1 MDGKDGFQTIS
12 RKREKRKN
20 KDKPSTFW
28 EIIQFI
34 QNVFKEE
41 DFGIIFDIEKINKEY
56 QESNFTSL
64 KDVMDFNLSI
74 FNRFKINNEKLPEKL
89 KFITDD
95 YLEINN
101 IKHPQ
106 GNFHTVESLFG
117 VMKAKKYVQIEF
129 EENKMY
135 IKLGTNIVEDY
146 KQTFNRKNVSS
157 KSESKN
163 NSKIMPSSSS
173 DEDEDED

>member
-1 MDGKDGFQTIS
+1 M
-12 RKREKRKN
+12 
-20 KDKPSTFW
+20 
-28 EIIQFI
+28 
-34 QNVFKEE
+34 
-41 DFGIIFDIEKINKEY
+41 
-56 QESNFTSL
+56 
-64 KDVMDFNLSI
+64 
-74 FNRFKINNEKLPEKL
+74 
-89 KFITDD
+89 
-95 YLEINN
+95 EINN